1 MIAAGPETLLK
12 ESNMRY
18 ALALLLVAMVGLTG
32 CHKKNKD
39 ITMAVNEPPSQS
51 LDELSAVPA
60 PEPAPATVVPPAAY
74 PAAPVY
80 QAPAPAP
87 TGERTYLVRPK
98 DTLYGI
104 ARSELGDPRRWHE
117 IENLNPGLTPQN
129 LKAGQTIKLP
139 PR

>member
-1 MIAAGPETLLK
+1 MIGRGPETLVK

-60 PEPAPATVVPPAAY
+60 PEPTPAVVVPY

-87 TGERTYLVRPK
+87 TGERTYIAQPK
-98 DTLYGI
+98 DTLWGI
-104 ARSELGDPRRWHE
+104 ATRELGNGRRWHD
-117 IENLNPGLTPQN
+117 IADINPGLTPQN

>member
-1 MIAAGPETLLK
+1 MIGPGPETLVK

-60 PEPAPATVVPPAAY
+60 PEPAPAAVVPPAPY
-74 PAAPVY
+74 PAAPAY
-80 QAPAPAP
+80 QAPAP
-87 TGERTYLVRPK
+87 TGERTYVVQSK
-98 DTLYGI
+98 DTLWGI
-104 ARSELGDPRRWHE
+104 ATRELGNGRRWHD
-117 IENLNPGLTPQN
+117 IADINPGLTPQN